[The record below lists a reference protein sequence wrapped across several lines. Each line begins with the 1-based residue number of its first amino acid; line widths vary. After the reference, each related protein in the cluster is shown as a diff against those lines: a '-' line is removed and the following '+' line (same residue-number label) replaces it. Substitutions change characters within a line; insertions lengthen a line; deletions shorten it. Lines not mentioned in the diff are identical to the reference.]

1 MWNSYPAPDLVAK
14 YPYLLQEPNPFVQ
27 DGAYYMRF
35 TINNTIS
42 SEPIPVI
49 VDNTPPVLTLSS
61 YLTSP
66 TNKPIVV
73 TATTNE
79 WSVNAASHVFASN
92 GTFTFAAID
101 AAGNTINKIVTIDNI
116 DTIAPLVTLN
126 GPSVITLNAWW
137 IYTELWAVWTDTTE
151 WTWLVDHILGTVN
164 VAVPGIYTLVYT
176 KQDAAGNMGMATRT
190 VIINAQP
197 IIPILALD
205 VCITGD
211 YSASKTD
218 GSCGVPTIV
227 QHESSGETATN
238 LIYQN
243 EYDHAYSFALEYGI
257 TTKSTI
263 QEADMD
269 GKLTRSQMAKM
280 IANYA
285 INVLHHIPN
294 TALVCSFDDLSG
306 QTAEMQSYIVQ
317 ACQLWLMGQH
327 IQSFY
332 PNGKVTR
339 AELGTVLS
347 RMLYHT
353 PDSTTTNPYYLI
365 HLNLLKAK
373 WIVSVI
379 DPNLFELRSYLML
392 MLMRAATT

>member
-1 MWNSYPAPDLVAK
+1 M
-14 YPYLLQEPNPFVQ
+14 
-27 DGAYYMRF
+27 
-35 TINNTIS
+35 
-42 SEPIPVI
+42 
-49 VDNTPPVLTLSS
+49 
-61 YLTSP
+61 
-66 TNKPIVV
+66 
-73 TATTNE
+73 
-79 WSVNAASHVFASN
+79 
-92 GTFTFAAID
+92 
-101 AAGNTINKIVTIDNI
+101 
-116 DTIAPLVTLN
+116 
-126 GPSVITLNAWW
+126 
-137 IYTELWAVWTDTTE
+137 
-151 WTWLVDHILGTVN
+151 
-164 VAVPGIYTLVYT
+164 AVPGIYTLVYT

-317 ACQLWLMGQH
+317 ACQL
-327 IQSFY
+327 
-332 PNGKVTR
+332 
-339 AELGTVLS
+339 
-347 RMLYHT
+347 
-353 PDSTTTNPYYLI
+353 
-365 HLNLLKAK
+365 
-373 WIVSVI
+373 
-379 DPNLFELRSYLML
+379 
-392 MLMRAATT
+392 